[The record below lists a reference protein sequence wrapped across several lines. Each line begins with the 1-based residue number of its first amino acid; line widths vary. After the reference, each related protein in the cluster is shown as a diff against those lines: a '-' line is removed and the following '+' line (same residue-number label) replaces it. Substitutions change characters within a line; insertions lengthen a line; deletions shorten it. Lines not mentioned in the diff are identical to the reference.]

1 MNTIDKLA
9 AALDAA
15 KENEERARESRI
27 AAEQALLA
35 LVRGKA
41 EGSVTERGDCWKVT
55 VTYGMNRTVDM
66 AALAAVRDKIP
77 HALFDQAVEYAP
89 KLRIAGLRYLQ
100 NYEPETYAL
109 LAQAI
114 TAKPAKPSVKVERMV
129 ERMDAAREAA

>member
-27 AAEQALLA
+27 ACEEALLA

-41 EGSVTERGDCWKVT
+41 EGSVTERGEGWKVT
-55 VTYGMNRTVDM
+55 VTYGVNRTVDA
-66 AALAAVRDKIP
+66 AALDAIRPQIP
-77 HALFDQAVEYAP
+77 VALFEQAITYKPALV
-89 KLRIAGLRYLQ
+89 LAGVRFLM
-100 NYEPETYAL
+100 NNEPGTYAV

-114 TAKPAKPSVKVERMV
+114 TAKPAKPAVKVERMV
-129 ERMDAAREAA
+129 EQQREAA

>member
-1 MNTIDKLA
+1 MNTIDTLA

-66 AALAAVRDKIP
+66 AALAAVRAKVP
-77 HALFDQAVEYAP
+77 AGLFEQAIEYAP
-89 KLRIAGLRYLQ
+89 KIKLTGLRYLR
-100 NYEPETYAL
+100 NNEPEAYAA